1 MEPAHP
7 APEVSGYL
15 TYKMTQWGAVKGL
28 PMRFVFAF
36 GAVAALTFGLSGCAV
51 VSAGAAVV
59 SAGAS
64 VGASVVGTAADLAGD
79 AITAPF
85 PVSDSDKKK
94 D

>member
-1 MEPAHP
+1 MRIVF
-7 APEVSGYL
+7 VSG
-15 TYKMTQWGAVKGL
+15 AVT
-28 PMRFVFAF
+28 
-36 GAVAALTFGLSGCAV
+36 ALAFGLSGCAV

-59 SAGAS
+59 GASVS

-85 PVSDSDKKK
+85 PASDSGKKK